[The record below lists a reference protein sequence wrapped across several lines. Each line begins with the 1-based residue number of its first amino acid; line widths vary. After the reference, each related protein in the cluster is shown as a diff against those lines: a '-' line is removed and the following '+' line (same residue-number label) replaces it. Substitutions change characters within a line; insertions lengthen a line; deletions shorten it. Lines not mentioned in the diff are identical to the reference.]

1 MTRKEKAI
9 ELFKSGYNC
18 SQAVVLAFSDLVDID
33 EKTLIKLANPFGGGI
48 SRLREVCGAFSG
60 IAMIMGLLY
69 GYDNVDNIED
79 KKAIYE
85 EVQSLAARFEK
96 KNGSIICRQLLN
108 LDVKHDN
115 PNPSVR
121 TNEYYQKRPCPELV
135 GSAAEILEEY
145 INNHPTKE

>member
-33 EKTLIKLANPFGGGI
+33 EKTLIKLANPFGGGM

-85 EVQSLAARFEK
+85 EVQSLATKFEK

-121 TNEYYQKRPCPELV
+121 TNEYYQKRPCPEIV

-145 INNHPTKE
+145 IEKHPIKK